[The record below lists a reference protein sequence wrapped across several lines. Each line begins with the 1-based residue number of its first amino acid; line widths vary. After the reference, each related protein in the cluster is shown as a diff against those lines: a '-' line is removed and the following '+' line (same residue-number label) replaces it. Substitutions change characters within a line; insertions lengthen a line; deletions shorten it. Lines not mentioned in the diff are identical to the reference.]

1 MKNKKLITFDMNK
14 KPVRQRI
21 YLTPLTWLLS
31 FPSVIKH
38 RLKINKVN
46 MEGLKK
52 PYILLCT
59 HHSFMDFKVTTK
71 ATFPSRLNYVV
82 AIDGFIKR
90 EWLLR
95 NAGGICKRKFTND
108 TKLIKHMKYILN
120 EKKGIVA
127 IYPEARYSLIG
138 TNAILP
144 ESLGKLIKLFKH
156 PVVVLNMHGDYLM
169 QPVWNLDKRN
179 VKLAA
184 DMTQIIKK
192 EEIETLS
199 AEQINA
205 RINQAFRYDEYQYQF
220 DNQIKIDFKN
230 RLKGISRVL
239 YQCPHCLKEHVMASD
254 KNELWCEAC
263 GEKYVQDIYGQIKNT
278 KGNSIFTHLPDWYE
292 FQREQVRK
300 QIEDGTYY
308 FEDDVSVESLPNSK
322 GYVDLGIMK
331 LVHNNEGFWLY
342 KKDGSF
348 ELKREVLS
356 MYGLHIEYNYMNK
369 GDCLDLSTLENTYY
383 IYPLN
388 YKNVVTKLH
397 FAVEELYKI
406 HKSEI
411 K

>member
-1 MKNKKLITFDMNK
+1 MMNKKLITFDMNK

-184 DMTQIIKK
+184 DMTQIIRK

-199 AEQINA
+199 VEQINA

-230 RLKGISRVL
+230 RLTI
-239 YQCPHCLKEHVMASD
+239 
-254 KNELWCEAC
+254 
-263 GEKYVQDIYGQIKNT
+263 
-278 KGNSIFTHLPDWYE
+278 
-292 FQREQVRK
+292 
-300 QIEDGTYY
+300 
-308 FEDDVSVESLPNSK
+308 
-322 GYVDLGIMK
+322 
-331 LVHNNEGFWLY
+331 
-342 KKDGSF
+342 
-348 ELKREVLS
+348 
-356 MYGLHIEYNYMNK
+356 
-369 GDCLDLSTLENTYY
+369 
-383 IYPLN
+383 
-388 YKNVVTKLH
+388 
-397 FAVEELYKI
+397 
-406 HKSEI
+406 
-411 K
+411 